1 MKKTIKLISLL
12 LATLFLLSSCQAVYD
27 VPLTPPETTANPD
40 IDLNDEY
47 YTTGIPYYTGNIY
60 EGMLYEGC
68 LIYIEQLTTTGIV
81 GERTSAEGV
90 KIPTYGDVQVDRIVK
105 YNPVT
110 GVVSSPC
117 LDPACNHSLESGC
130 PMLLGLGR
138 REDETY
144 RFKGIFGDWLVY
156 MQQKSDDE
164 YSVRNTEIMY
174 NLKTGE
180 CRNAFVDDLGSEK
193 LSRWTSGIYHD
204 GKYYKVNAIM
214 DYSNTGYKP
223 GSGQSLSD
231 FEPETRRYLY
241 EYDFNSNVTK
251 ELYEINADWSLGKVS
266 NERFYFRDSNSRYLS
281 IKKDGTDEREEDAVN
296 VSNTVGTFTIFYNP
310 NGGYTVHDLKTNEM
324 KDVSFEYS
332 LIGIPCVTE
341 KGILTAHQTKY
352 DKWRKFDFSEYRKEH
367 PGASSEQ
374 INNEARKIL
383 ASGTAQIWQCG
394 YMGED
399 NHMLFELPAARIEII
414 SSYGDY
420 VFAKVSKYNTQT
432 GAHLDGYNNSTCC
445 INIKTGEITPIPEL
459 EIVVP
464 YWYTN

>member
-1 MKKTIKLISLL
+1 MKKTINVISLL
-12 LATLFLLSSCQAVYD
+12 TSILLLLSSCQAVYEI
-27 VPLTPPETTANPD
+27 PLEPPETTSNPE
-40 IDLNDEY
+40 IDLAEEY
-47 YTTGIPYYTGNIY
+47 YTTGIPYCTGDIY
-60 EGMLYEGC
+60 KGMLYEGC
-68 LIYIEQLTTTGIV
+68 LIYIEQLTTIGVIGYSTSPDGV
-81 GERTSAEGV
+81 RTDRYGEVEIERL
-90 KIPTYGDVQVDRIVK
+90 VK

-110 GVVSSPC
+110 GTVSSPC
-117 LDPACNHSLESGC
+117 LDPTCNHSLESGC

-180 CRNAFVDDLGSEK
+180 IRNIFADELGTEI

-204 GKYYKVNAIM
+204 GKYYKVNSIM

-241 EYDFNSNVTK
+241 EYDFDSNVSK

-266 NERFYFRDSNSRYLS
+266 NQRFYFRDSDSRYLS
-281 IKKDGTDEREEDAVN
+281 IKKDGTDEREEAAIN

-310 NGGYTVHDLKTNEM
+310 NGGYTVHDLKTNEI

-341 KGILTAHQTKY
+341 KGILTAYQTKY
-352 DKWRKFDFSEYRKEH
+352 DEWKNFNFGKYRKEH

-383 ASGTAQIWQCG
+383 ASGTAQICQCG

-399 NHMLFELPAARIEII
+399 NHVIFELPAARIEII
-414 SSYGDY
+414 SAYGDY
-420 VFAKVSKYNTQT
+420 VFAKVSKYNPQT
-432 GAHLDGYNNSTCC
+432 GAHLDGYGNSTCC
-445 INIKTGEITPIPEL
+445 INVKTGEITPIPEL